1 MFSDVVSGVIDPI
14 TGSEIHVQEN
24 AAEILLSILPTI
36 SQILDDSPQVRF
48 PASRQLNKWNGEAAR
63 WSKVEFG
70 MDAGAYQHIGN
81 GYVYTYHSSRID
93 PGEDTTSGT
102 ASSVKHMESLR
113 AGVPLVFFDESSGVL
128 STPLGAELPGLLS
141 RAAVALSGRTPFE
154 DEVNLLVKYH
164 DIDLL
169 TANKIFQLLRK

>member
-1 MFSDVVSGVIDPI
+1 
-14 TGSEIHVQEN
+14 
-24 AAEILLSILPTI
+24 
-36 SQILDDSPQVRF
+36 
-48 PASRQLNKWNGEAAR
+48 
-63 WSKVEFG
+63 
-70 MDAGAYQHIGN
+70 
-81 GYVYTYHSSRID
+81 
-93 PGEDTTSGT
+93 
-102 ASSVKHMESLR
+102 MESLR